1 MAYNKNKRK
10 QTPSRESYPL
20 GLLLPVIAL
29 LAIIPLI
36 TFMHNYH
43 THLEQFEWYTS
54 LTETVDFFLYYK
66 MVWVIVAC
74 VYIIFCLA
82 YLFFIEEKNLIWSK
96 QLIPICVYCAI
107 SLISAIASKYSYFSF
122 HGIFEQFEPVWIL
135 LGYGIIIYYTFLIM
149 HSEAA
154 VRRTLNC
161 FLIGIGIMAAIG
173 LSQVF
178 RVDFFRSS
186 LGQDLITPS
195 TYDGGPLQFNFEL
208 GRPYMTLYNP
218 NYIGFYV
225 ALTIPVLLTL
235 LLAGKKIWYRIAC
248 ALLLAAMLLILF
260 ASQSRAGIVALAV
273 SLIVMMLCMRK
284 AFIKHWKLSLCGII
298 IVICAFFL
306 VNTMSHNVLVSRL
319 MEMFSSQSEYY
330 PLKEIQTNN
339 DNVTVI
345 YQTAERNQEQKGK
358 LTDEDS
364 LVFIV
369 SQDAAGNDSFELKDG
384 TGKAV
389 PYHLLEDNVNYAI
402 DDARFP
408 FTFASVRGDSFQG
421 FSVTI
426 DTNTW
431 YLSNLMKPGDST
443 YYCQGGAGAMMKLA
457 RITETVPFLEK
468 HYRLAN
474 MRGYI
479 WARTIP
485 LLKKYFFLGSGPD
498 TFIIAFPNSDL
509 VGLYN
514 SGHVNEIIT
523 KPHCMYLQ
531 VGVQTGVISL
541 IALLTFFAWYLIDS
555 LLLYWKCNYSEYITF
570 AGVGIFTAVIG
581 YLILCL
587 TNDSCVAI
595 SPIFYTL
602 LGIGLG
608 INHKIRRD
616 LPELTAPAKSVAQ
629 KAGTGSDSK
638 APDNKASNSKAPDSK
653 TSNSKASDSK
663 ASNSKAPDS
672 KASNSKAP
680 ENTNTKKK
688 GPSSKKKKTGKKK

>member
-1 MAYNKNKRK
+1 MSYNKNKRK

-20 GLLLPVIAL
+20 GLLIPVIAL

-36 TFMHNYH
+36 TFMYSYKTN
-43 THLEQFEWYTS
+43 LDQFEWYTS
-54 LTETVDFFLYYK
+54 LAETVDFFLYYK

-74 VYIIFCLA
+74 VYIIFCLT
-82 YLFFIEEKNLIWSK
+82 YLFFIEEKNFIWSK
-96 QLIPICVYCAI
+96 QLIPICVYCGI

-122 HGIFEQFEPVWIL
+122 HGIFEQFESVWIL

-149 HSEAA
+149 HSETA
-154 VRRTLNC
+154 VRRTLNY
-161 FLIGIGIMAAIG
+161 FLIGIAIMSAIG

-225 ALTIPVLLTL
+225 ALTIPVILTL
-235 LLAGKKIWYRIAC
+235 LLAGKKIWYRVAC

-273 SLIVMMLCMRK
+273 SFIVMMLCMRR
-284 AFIKHWKLSLCGII
+284 AFIKHWKLSLGGII
-298 IVICAFFL
+298 VVICAFFL
-306 VNTMSHNVLVSRL
+306 VNAMNQNVLVNRL
-319 MEMFSSQSEYY
+319 KEMFSSQPEYY
-330 PLKEIQTNN
+330 SLKEIQTND
-339 DNVTVI
+339 DNVTIV
-345 YQTAERNQEQKGK
+345 YQTPERNQAQNGK

-364 LVFIV
+364 LVFTV
-369 SQDAAGNDSFELKDG
+369 SQDAGGNDSFALNDG
-384 TGKAV
+384 TGKPV
-389 PYHLLEDNVNYAI
+389 PFHLSEDNVNYAI

-408 FTFASVRGDSFQG
+408 LTFASVRGDSFQG

-457 RITETVPFLEK
+457 KIKETVPFLEK

-541 IALLTFFAWYLIDS
+541 IALLTFFGWYLIDS
-555 LLLYWKCNYSEYITF
+555 LLLYWKCNYSQYMAF

-602 LGIGLG
+602 LGIGMG
-608 INHKIRRD
+608 INHKIRKD
-616 LPELTAPAKSVAQ
+616 MPELIAPAKSASE
-629 KAGTGSDSK
+629 KAAAESDSK
-638 APDNKASNSKAPDSK
+638 SPDSDTTK
-653 TSNSKASDSK
+653 TDSK
-663 ASNSKAPDS
+663 PSKENDAAKSQPADS
-672 KASNSKAP
+672 KVSGNSRG
-680 ENTNTKKK
+680 NNKK
-688 GPSSKKKKTGKKK
+688 GSSSKKKKTKKKRN

>member
-1 MAYNKNKRK
+1 MSYNKNKRK
-10 QTPSRESYPL
+10 QAASKEKCPW
-20 GLLLPVIAL
+20 GLLLPIIAL
-29 LAIIPLI
+29 LAVIPLI
-36 TFMHNYH
+36 TLMYSYH
-43 THLEQFEWYTS
+43 TNLDQFEWYTS
-54 LTETVDFFLYYK
+54 LADTVDFFLYYK

-122 HGIFEQFEPVWIL
+122 HGIFEQFEPVWVL
-135 LGYGIIIYYTFLIM
+135 MGYGIIVYYAFLIM
-149 HSEAA
+149 HNEIA
-154 VRRTLNC
+154 VKRALDC
-161 FLIGIGIMAAIG
+161 FLIGIGIMSAIG

-178 RVDFFRSS
+178 SVDFFRSDF
-186 LGQDLITPS
+186 GQKLITPS
-195 TYDGGPLQFNFEL
+195 TYDGGPLQFNFEI

-225 ALTIPVLLTL
+225 ALTIPVILTL

-273 SLIVMMLCMRK
+273 SFIVMMLCMRR
-284 AFIKHWKLSLCGII
+284 AFIKHWKLSLGGII
-298 IVICAFFL
+298 VVICAFFL
-306 VNTMSHNVLVSRL
+306 VNAMSQNVLINRL
-319 MEMFSSQSEYY
+319 KEMFSSQPEYY
-330 PLKEIQTNN
+330 SLKEIQTND
-339 DNVTVI
+339 DNVTVV
-345 YQTAERNQEQKGK
+345 YQTPQRNQEQKGK

-364 LVFIV
+364 LVFTV
-369 SQDAAGNDSFELKDG
+369 SQDAGGNDSFALKDG
-384 TGKAV
+384 TGKPV
-389 PYHLLEDNVNYAI
+389 PFHLSEDNVNYAI

-457 RITETVPFLEK
+457 KIKETVPFFEK

-555 LLLYWKCNYSEYITF
+555 LLLYWKCNYSQYIAF
-570 AGVGIFTAVIG
+570 AGVGIFTSVIG

-608 INHKIRRD
+608 INHKIRKD
-616 LPELTAPAKSVAQ
+616 MPELIVPAKSASK
-629 KAGTGSDSK
+629 KAAAADSDSK
-638 APDNKASNSKAPDSK
+638 SPDSD
-653 TSNSKASDSK
+653 TTKADNTKDSSQTK
-663 ASNSKAPDS
+663 AKEEPL
-672 KASNSKAP
+672 
-680 ENTNTKKK
+680 ENTDGKKK
-688 GPSSKKKKTGKKK
+688 GSSSKKKKTKKKKR